1 MTSDGSLNISP
12 TPSIFG
18 GSKSERSKRF
28 ASPLI
33 PTLRPH
39 SFPTKSSR
47 HLPRNLP
54 TYQHIKGLQIIY
66 VDYYKDIDCC
76 RWVDRFREKF
86 WMQARFRCFA
96 EFVNAWIAV
105 RCRKA
110 DIVF

>member
-12 TPSIFG
+12 TPSIFR
-18 GSKSERSKRF
+18 GSKSDCSRRF
-28 ASPLI
+28 ASSPIL
-33 PTLRPH
+33 TLRPH

-47 HLPRNLP
+47 YLLRGLP

-66 VDYYKDIDCC
+66 VDNYNDIDCC
-76 RWVDRFREKF
+76 RRVDRVREKS
-86 WMQARFRCFA
+86 WMQACFRCFA
-96 EFVNAWIAV
+96 EFVDAWIAV